1 MKVLL
6 FSGTEEGRALAQWMT
21 ENGVDVLVKV
31 ATEYGAAL
39 NSSDVNVSV
48 GSCGG
53 TEGIAALI
61 KKDRY
66 DMVIDA
72 THPYAS
78 NITKHA
84 SDACKETGA
93 EYLRVIRN
101 ESSYSGVKLVNSVA
115 EAIDYLSDKDG
126 VIFGTTG
133 SKEAKEYTR
142 IPDFKERVVIR
153 VLSVKKSVDDCVA
166 LGFEG
171 KNLICAQGPFS
182 KEMNIAMFRQAGA
195 KYLVTKDS
203 GAMGGFDEKYEAAKE
218 LGMEVVLIAR
228 PKDVDGVEYDEA
240 LKILSKKLSIESPKS
255 KKRVSLIGIGV
266 SSDTYTKMAADR
278 VRDSDLVIGAK
289 RMLES
294 ADTAGKAT
302 LEEYISD
309 KIVKYLDENTQY
321 SRIAVLFSGD
331 VGFYSGATKLGLAL
345 DREKYDV
352 EYVCG
357 ISSVVY
363 FCSRIG
369 ETWQDVHLI
378 SGHGREVNII
388 GNVDRY
394 RKVFSLLQ
402 NGDSVRKVCDDLEKY
417 GLGDVNVTIGCDF
430 GSEDEKI
437 FSGKPS
443 EIRGCGFGQL
453 CVALI
458 VNEKARNI
466 VSGISDA
473 DFIRGDA
480 PMTKSEIR
488 MLSVAKLR
496 LDDDSIIY
504 DVGAGTGSVSIELAQ
519 CAING
524 KVYAIE
530 MKDAA
535 ADLIEEN
542 KLKFRTPNVEVI
554 RGTAP
559 ESMMDLPV
567 PTHAFIGGSSGNL
580 KDIVKC
586 LLDKNPKIRIVMN
599 AVTLETIGEIV
610 AVIKELN
617 LNEEETIAV
626 SVDRTRRVG
635 RYHLMDAQNPVY
647 ISVVSGQ

>member
-21 ENGVDVLVKV
+21 ERGVDVLVKV

-53 TEGIAALI
+53 TDGIADVI
-61 KKDRY
+61 KKENIGL
-66 DMVIDA
+66 VIDA

-84 SDACKETGA
+84 SEACAKTGA
-93 EYLRVIRN
+93 KYLRVIRN
-101 ESSYSGVKLVNSVA
+101 ESFYSGVKMVDSVKS
-115 EAIDYLSDKDG
+115 AIDYLSDKEG

-133 SKEAKEYTR
+133 SKEAQEYTR
-142 IPDFKERVVIR
+142 IPDFKDRVVIR
-153 VLSVKKSVDDCVA
+153 VLSVKKSVDNCIA
-166 LGFEG
+166 MGFEG

-182 KEMNIAMFRQAGA
+182 KDMNKAMFSQAGA

-203 GAMGGFDEKYEAAKE
+203 GSTGGFDEKYEAAKE
-218 LGMEVVLIAR
+218 LGMEIVLVAR

-240 LKILSKKLSIESPKS
+240 VRQLSQLLGIEMPDIRKK
-255 KKRVSLIGIGV
+255 VSLIGIGV
-266 SSDTYTKMAADR
+266 SKDTYTKMATER
-278 VRDSDLVIGAK
+278 VRSADLVIGAP

-294 ADTAGKAT
+294 ADTEGKAT
-302 LEEYISD
+302 LNEYISD
-309 KIVKYLDENTQY
+309 KIVKYLEENTRY
-321 SRIAVLFSGD
+321 NNIAVLFSGD
-331 VGFYSGATKLGLAL
+331 IGFYSGATKLGLAL

-352 EYVCG
+352 EYICG

-394 RKVFSLLQ
+394 GKVFSLLQ
-402 NGDSVRKVCDDLEKY
+402 DGESVRKLCDDLNKY
-417 GLGDVNVTIGCDF
+417 GLGDVNITIGCDF
-430 GSEDEKI
+430 GSDSERI

-443 EIRGCGFGQL
+443 DIRDCEFGKL

-458 VNEKARNI
+458 KNDSPRNP

-473 DFIRGDA
+473 EFIRGDA
-480 PMTKSEIR
+480 PMTKSEVR

-496 LDDDSIIY
+496 IDSDSIIY
-504 DVGAGTGSVSIELAQ
+504 DIGAGTGSVSIELAQ
-519 CAING
+519 SAIDG

-559 ESMMDLPV
+559 ESMTDLPA

-586 LLDKNPKIRIVMN
+586 LLDKNPNIRMVIN
-599 AVTLETIGEIV
+599 AVTLETAGEIV
-610 AVIKELN
+610 SVIKELD
-617 LNEEETIAV
+617 LCEEEIISV
-626 SVDRTRRVG
+626 SVDRTRKVG

-647 ISVVSGQ
+647 IAVVKGQ

>member
-6 FSGTEEGRALAQWMT
+6 FSGTEEGRSLAQWMT

-31 ATEYGAAL
+31 ATDYGASI
-39 NSSDVNVSV
+39 NSSEVNVSV

-61 KKDRY
+61 EKENIGL
-66 DMVIDA
+66 VIDA

-84 SDACKETGA
+84 SEACAKTGA
-93 EYLRVIRN
+93 DYLRVIRN
-101 ESSYSGVKLVNSVA
+101 ESSYSGVTLVDSVA
-115 EAIDYLSDKDG
+115 KAIDYLSDKEG

-133 SKEAKEYTR
+133 SKEASEYTR
-142 IPDFKERVVIR
+142 IPDFRNRVILR
-153 VLSVKKSVDDCVA
+153 VLSVKKSVEDCVA

-182 KEMNIAMFRQAGA
+182 KEMNMAMFKQSGA
-195 KYLVTKDS
+195 RYLITKDS

-228 PKDVDGVEYDEA
+228 PKDVEGVEYDRAIE
-240 LKILSKKLSIESPKS
+240 ILSERLSIVMPKV
-255 KKRVSLIGIGV
+255 KRKVSLIGIGV
-266 SSDTYTKMAADR
+266 SRDTYTRMASER
-278 VRDSDLVIGAK
+278 VREADLVIGAR

-294 ADTAGKAT
+294 ANTCGKAT

-309 KIVKYLDENTQY
+309 RIVRYLDENRNY
-321 SRIAVLFSGD
+321 SKIAVLFSGD
-331 VGFYSGATKLGLAL
+331 IGFYSGATKLGIAL
-345 DREKYDV
+345 DKNEFDV

-388 GNVDRY
+388 GNVDRFE
-394 RKVFSLLQ
+394 KVFSLLQ
-402 NGDSVRKVCDDLEKY
+402 DGDSVRSLCDELERY
-417 GLGDVNVTIGCDF
+417 GLGDVDVTIGCDF
-430 GSEDEKI
+430 GSDSERI
-437 FSGKPS
+437 FKGKPS
-443 EIRGCGFGQL
+443 EIRGCDFGKL
-453 CVALI
+453 CVAI
-458 VNEKARNI
+458 IKNPDPRNI
-466 VSGISDA
+466 VNGISDS

-480 PMTKSEIR
+480 PMTKSEVR

-496 LDDDSIIY
+496 LNDDSVIY
-504 DVGAGTGSVSIELAQ
+504 DIGAGTGSVSIELAQ
-519 CAING
+519 CSYNG

-535 ADLIEEN
+535 ADLIEQN
-542 KLKFRTPNVEVI
+542 KLKFRTPNVEVV

-559 ESMMDLPV
+559 ESMADLPA

-580 KDIVKC
+580 KDIVEC
-586 LLDKNPKIRIVMN
+586 LLEKNPKIRMVIN
-599 AVTLETIGEIV
+599 AVTLETAGEIV
-610 AVIKELN
+610 SVIKELD
-617 LNEEETIAV
+617 LCEEEIISV

-647 ISVVSGQ
+647 IAVVSGR

>member
-6 FSGTEEGRALAQWMT
+6 FSGTEEGRYLAQWMT
-21 ENGVDVLVKV
+21 DNGVDVLVKV
-31 ATEYGAAL
+31 ATDYGAAV

-53 TEGIAALI
+53 VEGISKLI
-61 KKDRY
+61 KSEKIGL
-66 DMVIDA
+66 VIDA

-78 NITKHA
+78 NITQHA
-84 SDACKETGA
+84 SEACKKTGA
-93 EYLRVIRN
+93 DYLRVIRN
-101 ESSYSGVKLVNSVA
+101 ESSYSGVKLVDSVKGA
-115 EAIDYLSDKDG
+115 VDYLTDKEG
-126 VIFGTTG
+126 IIFVSTG
-133 SKEAKEYTR
+133 SKEAAEYTR
-142 IPDFKERVVIR
+142 IPDFRNRVALR
-153 VLSVKKSVDDCVA
+153 VLSVKKSVDDCIG

-182 KEMNIAMFRQAGA
+182 KEMNLAMFRQSGA

-203 GAMGGFDEKYEAAKE
+203 GNMGGFDEKYEAAKE
-218 LGMEVVLIAR
+218 LGMEIVLVAR
-228 PKDVDGVEYDEA
+228 PKDVDGVEFDEA
-240 LKILSKKLSIESPKS
+240 KRILAKRFSIESPKT
-255 KKRVSLIGIGV
+255 KRKVSLIGIGI
-266 SSDTYTKMAADR
+266 SKETYTKVASDR
-278 VRDSDLVIGAK
+278 VRDADLVIGAR

-294 ADTAGKAT
+294 AETEGKTT

-309 KIVKYLDENTQY
+309 KIVRYLEENKKF
-321 SRIAVLFSGD
+321 SNIAVLFSGD
-331 VGFYSGATKLGLAL
+331 IGFYSGATKLGIAL
-345 DREKYDV
+345 NKDEFDV

-402 NGDSVRKVCDDLEKY
+402 NGDSVRSLCDDLERY
-417 GLGDVNVTIGCDF
+417 GLGDVKVTIGCDF
-430 GSEDEKI
+430 GSEDERI

-443 EIRGCGFGQL
+443 EIRDKDFGQL

-458 VNEKARNI
+458 INDDARNL

-519 CAING
+519 SAING

-535 ADLIEEN
+535 ADLIEQN

-559 ESMMDLPV
+559 ESMKDLPA

-580 KDIVKC
+580 KDIVRC
-586 LLDKNPKIRIVMN
+586 LLEKNPKIRMVIN

-610 AVIKELN
+610 SVIKELN
-617 LNEEETIAV
+617 LNEEETISV
-626 SVDRTRRVG
+626 SVDRTRKVG

>member
-6 FSGTEEGRALAQWMT
+6 FSGTEEGRSLAQWMT
-21 ENGVDVLVKV
+21 EKGVDVLVKV

-53 TEGIAALI
+53 TEGIAAVIQKENIGL
-61 KKDRY
+61 
-66 DMVIDA
+66 VIDA

-84 SDACKETGA
+84 SEACQRTGA
-93 EYLRVIRN
+93 KYLRVIRN
-101 ESSYSGVKLVNSVA
+101 ESSYSGVKMVDSVKTA
-115 EAIDYLSDKDG
+115 VDYLSDKEG
-126 VIFGTTG
+126 VIFATTG
-133 SKEAKEYTR
+133 SKEAAEYTR
-142 IPDFKERVVIR
+142 IQNFKERVVIR
-153 VLSVKKSVDDCVA
+153 VLSVKKSVDDCIA

-182 KEMNIAMFRQAGA
+182 KDINKAMFRQAGA

-203 GAMGGFDEKYEAAKE
+203 GTTGGFDEKYEAAKE
-218 LGMEVVLIAR
+218 LGMEIVLIAR

-240 LKILSKKLSIESPKS
+240 VRQLSKSLSIDMPNM
-255 KKRVSLIGIGV
+255 KKKVSLIGIGV
-266 SSDTYTKMAADR
+266 SKDTYTKVASERVAAA
-278 VRDSDLVIGAK
+278 DLVIGAR

-294 ADTAGKAT
+294 ADTEGKAT

-309 KIVKYLDENTQY
+309 KIVKYLDENKKY
-321 SRIAVLFSGD
+321 SNIAVLFSGD
-331 VGFYSGATKLGLAL
+331 IGFYSGATKLGQAL

-352 EYVCG
+352 EYICG

-363 FCSRIG
+363 FCSKIG

-394 RKVFSLLQ
+394 GKVFSLLQ
-402 NGDSVRKVCDDLEKY
+402 DGDSVRKVCDELVKY
-417 GLGDVNVTIGCDF
+417 GLGDVDITIGCDF
-430 GSEDEKI
+430 GSDSEKY
-437 FSGKPS
+437 FSGKPA
-443 EIRGCGFGQL
+443 EIRDCEFGKL

-458 VNEKARNI
+458 KNGSPRNL

-473 DFIRGDA
+473 EFIRGDA

-496 LDDDSIIY
+496 IDSDSIIY
-504 DVGAGTGSVSIELAQ
+504 DIGAGTGSVSIELAQ
-519 CAING
+519 SAIDG

-542 KLKFRTPNVEVI
+542 KLKFRTPNVEVV

-559 ESMMDLPV
+559 ESMMDLPA

-586 LLDKNPKIRIVMN
+586 LLDKNPKIRMVIN
-599 AVTLETIGEIV
+599 AVTLETAGEIV
-610 AVIKELN
+610 SVIKELN
-617 LNEEETIAV
+617 LCEEEIISV
-626 SVDRTRRVG
+626 SVDRTRKVG

-647 ISVVSGQ
+647 IAVVKGQ

>member
-6 FSGTEEGRALAQWMT
+6 FSGTEEGRMLAEWMT
-21 ENGVDVLVKV
+21 QNGVDVLVKV
-31 ATEYGAAL
+31 ATEYGAAV

-53 TEGIAALI
+53 TDGIAALI
-61 KKDRY
+61 KSDKF

-84 SDACKETGA
+84 SEACQKTGA
-93 EYLRVIRN
+93 QYLRVIRN
-101 ESSYSGVKLVNSVA
+101 ESSYSGVTLVDSVKG
-115 EAIDYLSDKDG
+115 AIDYLMDKEG
-126 VIFGTTG
+126 IIFGSTG
-133 SKEAKEYTR
+133 SKEAAEYTR
-142 IPDFKERVVIR
+142 IPDFKERVVLR
-153 VLSVKKSVDDCVA
+153 VLSVKKSVDDCIA
-166 LGFEG
+166 RGFEG

-182 KEMNIAMFRQAGA
+182 KEMNIAMFKQSGA

-203 GAMGGFDEKYEAAKE
+203 GSMGGFDEKYEAAKE
-218 LGMEVVLIAR
+218 LGMEIVLVAR
-228 PKDVDGVEYDEA
+228 PKDVDGVEYDKAVEV
-240 LKILSKKLSIESPKS
+240 LSKCLSIPSMKM
-255 KKRVSLIGIGV
+255 KRRVSLIGIGI
-266 SSDTYTKMAADR
+266 SKDTYTKVALDR
-278 VRDSDLVIGAK
+278 VKDADLVIGAK

-294 ADTAGKAT
+294 ADTAGKDT

-309 KIVKYLDENTQY
+309 KIVKYLDENRKY
-321 SRIAVLFSGD
+321 CRIAVLFSGD
-331 VGFYSGATKLGLAL
+331 IGFYSGATKLGKAL
-345 DREKYDV
+345 DRNEYDV

-369 ETWQDVHLI
+369 ETWQDIHLI

-402 NGDSVRKVCDDLEKY
+402 NQDSVRSLCDDLVKY
-417 GLGDVNVTIGCDF
+417 GLDDVSVTIGCDF
-430 GSEDEKI
+430 GSESERI
-437 FSGKPS
+437 ITGRPS
-443 EIRGCGFGQL
+443 EIRDKEFGQL

-458 VNEKARNI
+458 INENARNI
-466 VSGISDA
+466 VSGIPDEE
-473 DFIRGDA
+473 FIRGDA
-480 PMTKSEIR
+480 PMTKSEVR
-488 MLSVAKLR
+488 VLSVAKLR
-496 LDDDSIIY
+496 IDSDSIIY
-504 DVGAGTGSVSIELAQ
+504 DIGAGTGSVSIELAQ
-519 CAING
+519 SAIDG

-559 ESMMDLPV
+559 ESMVDLPA

-586 LLDKNPKIRIVMN
+586 LLDKNPNIRMVIN
-599 AVTLETIGEIV
+599 AVTLETAGEIV
-610 AVIKELN
+610 SVIKELD
-617 LNEEETIAV
+617 LCEEEIITV

-647 ISVVSGQ
+647 IAVVKGQ

>member
-1 MKVLL
+1 MKL
-6 FSGTEEGRALAQWMT
+6 
-21 ENGVDVLVKV
+21 VDSVK
-31 ATEYGAAL
+31 GAVDYL
-39 NSSDVNVSV
+39 TDK
-48 GSCGG
+48 
-53 TEGIAALI
+53 EGI
-61 KKDRY
+61 
-66 DMVIDA
+66 
-72 THPYAS
+72 
-78 NITKHA
+78 
-84 SDACKETGA
+84 
-93 EYLRVIRN
+93 
-101 ESSYSGVKLVNSVA
+101 
-115 EAIDYLSDKDG
+115 
-126 VIFGTTG
+126 IFVSTG
-133 SKEAKEYTR
+133 SKEAAEYTR
-142 IPDFKERVVIR
+142 IPDFRNRVALR
-153 VLSVKKSVDDCVA
+153 VLSVKKSVDDCIG

-182 KEMNIAMFRQAGA
+182 KEMNLAMFRQSGA

-203 GAMGGFDEKYEAAKE
+203 GNMGGFDEKYEAAKE
-218 LGMEVVLIAR
+218 LGMEIVLVAR
-228 PKDVDGVEYDEA
+228 PKDVDGVEFDEA
-240 LKILSKKLSIESPKS
+240 KRILAKRFSIESPKT
-255 KKRVSLIGIGV
+255 KRKVSLIGIGI
-266 SSDTYTKMAADR
+266 SKETYTKVASDR
-278 VRDSDLVIGAK
+278 VRDADLVIGAR

-294 ADTAGKAT
+294 AETEGKTT

-309 KIVKYLDENTQY
+309 KIVRYLEENKKF
-321 SRIAVLFSGD
+321 SNIAVLFSGD
-331 VGFYSGATKLGLAL
+331 IGFYSGATKLGIAL
-345 DREKYDV
+345 NKDEFDV

-402 NGDSVRKVCDDLEKY
+402 NGDSVRSLCDDLERY
-417 GLGDVNVTIGCDF
+417 GLGDVKVTIGCDF
-430 GSEDEKI
+430 GSEDERI

-443 EIRGCGFGQL
+443 EIRDKDFGQL

-458 VNEKARNI
+458 INDDARNL

-519 CAING
+519 SAING

-535 ADLIEEN
+535 ADLIEQN

-559 ESMMDLPV
+559 ESMKDLPA

-580 KDIVKC
+580 KDIVRC
-586 LLDKNPKIRIVMN
+586 LLEKNPKIRMVIN

-610 AVIKELN
+610 SVIKELN
-617 LNEEETIAV
+617 LNEEETISV
-626 SVDRTRRVG
+626 SVDRTRKVG

>member
-6 FSGTEEGRALAQWMT
+6 FSGTEEGRMLAQWMT
-21 ENGVDVLVKV
+21 DNGVDVLVKV
-31 ATEYGAAL
+31 ATEYGATL

-53 TEGIAALI
+53 TEGIAAFI
-61 KKDRY
+61 KSDKF

-78 NITKHA
+78 NITQHA
-84 SDACKETGA
+84 SEACKKTGA
-93 EYLRVIRN
+93 QYLRVIRN
-101 ESSYSGVKLVNSVA
+101 ESSYSGVKIVDSVKG
-115 EAIDYLSDKDG
+115 AIDYLMDKEG
-126 VIFGTTG
+126 IIFGSTG
-133 SKEAKEYTR
+133 SKEAAEYTR
-142 IPDFKERVVIR
+142 IPNFKERVVIR
-153 VLSVKKSVDDCVA
+153 VLSVKKSVDDCIA

-182 KEMNIAMFRQAGA
+182 KEINKAMFRQSGA

-218 LGMEVVLIAR
+218 LGMEIVLVAR

-240 LKILSKKLSIESPKS
+240 VEVLSKRLSIPSPKM
-255 KKRVSLIGIGV
+255 KRRVSLIGIGV
-266 SSDTYTKMAADR
+266 SKDTYTMMAAAR
-278 VRDSDLVIGAK
+278 VKEADLVIGAR

-294 ADTAGKAT
+294 ADTEGKAT

-309 KIVKYLDENTQY
+309 KIVSYLEDNKRY
-321 SRIAVLFSGD
+321 SNIAVLFSGD

-345 DREKYDV
+345 DRERYDV
-352 EYVCG
+352 EYICG

-402 NGDSVRKVCDDLEKY
+402 NQDSVRKLCDDLMKY
-417 GLGDVNVTIGCDF
+417 SLDDVRLTIGCDF
-430 GSEDEKI
+430 GSDSEKVV
-437 FSGKPS
+437 SGKPS
-443 EIRGCGFGQL
+443 EIRDKEFGQL

-458 VNEKARNI
+458 INDNARDIVN
-466 VSGISDA
+466 GISDEE
-473 DFIRGDA
+473 FIRGDA
-480 PMTKSEIR
+480 PMTKSEVR

-496 LDDDSIIY
+496 LKNDSVIY
-504 DVGAGTGSVSIELAQ
+504 DVGAGTGSVSIEMAQ
-519 CAING
+519 AAIDG

-535 ADLIEEN
+535 ADLIETN
-542 KLKFRTPNVEVI
+542 KIKFRTPNVEVI
-554 RGTAP
+554 RGKAP
-559 ESMMDLPV
+559 DAMFDLPA

-586 LLDKNPKIRIVMN
+586 LLDKNPKIRMVIN
-599 AVTLETIGEIV
+599 AVTLETAGEI
-610 AVIKELN
+610 ASVIKELD
-617 LNEEETIAV
+617 LEEEEIISV
-626 SVDRTRRVG
+626 SVDRTRKVG

-647 ISVVSGQ
+647 IAVVRGQ

>member
-6 FSGTEEGRALAQWMT
+6 FSGTEEGRSLAQWMT
-21 ENGVDVLVKV
+21 ENKVDVLVKV
-31 ATEYGAAL
+31 ATDYGAAV
-39 NSSDVNVSV
+39 NQSDVNVSV

-53 TEGIAALI
+53 VEGISKLI
-61 KKDRY
+61 EKEGFDI
-66 DMVIDA
+66 VIDA

-78 NITKHA
+78 NITKHV
-84 SDACKETGA
+84 SEACGRTGA
-93 EYLRVIRN
+93 EYIRVVRDD
-101 ESSYSGVKLVNSVA
+101 SSYSGVKIVDSVKA
-115 EAIDYLSDKDG
+115 AIEYLSDKEG
-126 VIFGTTG
+126 KVFGTTG
-133 SKEAKEYTR
+133 SKEAAEYTR
-142 IPDFKERVVIR
+142 LPDFKERVVLRI
-153 VLSVKKSVDDCVA
+153 LSVKQSVDDCFA

-182 KEMNIAMFRQAGA
+182 KESNLAMFRQSGA

-203 GAMGGFDEKYEAAKE
+203 GKMGGFDEKYLAAKE
-218 LGMEVVLIAR
+218 LGMEIVLISR
-228 PKDVDGVEYDEA
+228 PKDVEGLGFDEA
-240 LKILSKKLSIESPKS
+240 MQLLSKRLSIPMPKR
-255 KKRVSLIGIGV
+255 KVSLIGIGV
-266 SSDTYTKMAADR
+266 GKETYTQAALKAVKDA
-278 VRDSDLVIGAK
+278 DLVIGAK

-294 ADTAGKAT
+294 ADTEGKDT

-309 KIVKYLDENTQY
+309 RIVTYLDENKGY
-321 SRIAVLFSGD
+321 GNIAVLFSGD
-331 VGFYSGATKLGLAL
+331 VGFYSGATKLGIAL
-345 DREKYDV
+345 DRKEFDV
-352 EYVCG
+352 EYICG

-369 ETWQDVHLI
+369 ETWQDIHLI

-394 RKVFSLLQ
+394 PKVFSLLQ
-402 NGDSVRKVCDDLEKY
+402 GADSVRTLCDDLVKY
-417 GLGDVNVTIGCDF
+417 GLGDVDITIGCDF
-430 GSEDEKI
+430 GSESERI
-437 FSGKPS
+437 HSGKPS
-443 EIRGCGFGQL
+443 EIKDCDFGQL

-458 VNEKARNI
+458 KNKDARDI
-466 VSGISDA
+466 VCGIPDSE
-473 DFIRGDA
+473 FIRGDA
-480 PMTKSEIR
+480 PMTKSEVR

-496 LDDDSIIY
+496 IKHDSIIY

-519 CAING
+519 SALDG

-542 KLKFRTPNVEVI
+542 KLKFRTPNVVVV

-559 ESMMDLPV
+559 EMMYDLPA

-586 LLDKNPKIRIVMN
+586 LLDKNPDIRIVIN
-599 AVTLETIGEIV
+599 AVTMETAGEIV
-610 AVIKELN
+610 SVIKELD
-617 LNEEETIAV
+617 LVEEEIISV
-626 SVDRTRRVG
+626 SVDRTRKAG

-647 ISVVSGQ
+647 IAVVRGR

>member
-6 FSGTEEGRALAQWMT
+6 FSGTEEGRYLAQWMT
-21 ENGVDVLVKV
+21 DNGVDVMVKV
-31 ATEYGAAL
+31 ATDYGAAV
-39 NSSDVNVSV
+39 NSSEVNVSV

-53 TEGIAALI
+53 VEGISKLI
-61 KKDRY
+61 KSEGIDL
-66 DMVIDA
+66 VIDA

-78 NITKHA
+78 NITQHA
-84 SDACKETGA
+84 SEACRNTGA
-93 EYLRVIRN
+93 DYLRVIRN
-101 ESSYSGVKLVNSVA
+101 ESSYSGVKLVDSVKGA
-115 EAIDYLSDKDG
+115 VDYLMDKEG
-126 VIFGTTG
+126 IIFVSTG
-133 SKEAKEYTR
+133 SKEAAEFSR
-142 IPDFKERVVIR
+142 IPDFKNRVVLR
-153 VLSVKKSVDDCVA
+153 VLSVKKSVEDCVA

-182 KEMNIAMFRQAGA
+182 KEMNVAMFRQSGA

-203 GAMGGFDEKYEAAKE
+203 GNMGGFDEKYEAAKE
-218 LGMEVVLIAR
+218 LGMEIVLVAR
-228 PKDVDGVEYDEA
+228 PKDVDGVEFDEA
-240 LKILSKKLSIESPKS
+240 KRILAKRFSIESPKT
-255 KKRVSLIGIGV
+255 KRKVSLIGIGI
-266 SSDTYTKMAADR
+266 SKETYTKVASDR
-278 VRDSDLVIGAK
+278 VRDADLIIGAR

-294 ADTAGKAT
+294 ADTTGKAT
-302 LEEYISD
+302 LEEYVSD
-309 KIVKYLDENTQY
+309 RIVKYLNENKGF
-321 SRIAVLFSGD
+321 SNIAVLFSGD
-331 VGFYSGATKLGLAL
+331 IGFYSGATKLGIAL
-345 DREKYDV
+345 DKDEFDV

-402 NGDSVRKVCDDLEKY
+402 NGDSVRTLCDDLERY
-417 GLGDVNVTIGCDF
+417 GLGDVKVTIGCDF

-443 EIRGCGFGQL
+443 EIRDKDFGQL

-458 VNEKARNI
+458 INDDARNL

-519 CAING
+519 SAING

-535 ADLIEEN
+535 ADLIEQN

-559 ESMMDLPV
+559 ESMKDLPA

-586 LLDKNPKIRIVMN
+586 LLEKNPRIRMVIN

-610 AVIKELN
+610 SVIKELN
-617 LNEEETIAV
+617 LNEEETISV
-626 SVDRTRRVG
+626 SVDRTRKVG

>member
-21 ENGVDVLVKV
+21 DNKIDVLVKV
-31 ATEYGAAL
+31 ATEYGAAV
-39 NSSDVNVSV
+39 NQSDVNVSV

-53 TEGIAALI
+53 TEGISALI
-61 KKDRY
+61 KKEGFDI
-66 DMVIDA
+66 VIDA

-78 NITKHA
+78 NITKHV
-84 SDACKETGA
+84 SDACKATGA
-93 EYLRVIRN
+93 EYIRVLRN
-101 ESSYSGVKLVNSVA
+101 ESSYSGVKMVASVG
-115 EAIDYLSDKDG
+115 EAIDYLSDKEG
-126 VIFGTTG
+126 KIFGTTG
-133 SKEAKEYTR
+133 SKEAAEYTH
-142 IPDFKERVVIR
+142 IPNFKERVVLRI
-153 VLSVKKSVDDCVA
+153 LSVKQSIDQCFE

-182 KEMNIAMFRQAGA
+182 KDINKAMFMQSGA

-203 GAMGGFDEKYEAAKE
+203 GSTGGFDEKYEAAKE

-228 PKDVDGVEYDEA
+228 PKDVDGLEYDEV
-240 LKILSKKLSIESPKS
+240 LDLLSKRLSIPMPKR
-255 KKRVSLIGIGV
+255 KVSLIGIGV
-266 SSDTYTKMAADR
+266 SSETYTQAASEA
-278 VRDSDLVIGAK
+278 VRNADLVIGAK

-294 ADTAGKAT
+294 ADTEGKAV
-302 LEEYISD
+302 LEEYIAD
-309 KIVKYLDENTQY
+309 KIVRYLDENTKFQN
-321 SRIAVLFSGD
+321 IAVLFSGD
-331 VGFYSGATKLGLAL
+331 IGFYSGATKLGIAL
-345 DREKYDV
+345 DRKRFDV
-352 EYVCG
+352 EYICG

-363 FCSRIG
+363 FCSKIG
-369 ETWQDVHLI
+369 ETWQDIHLL

-394 RKVFSLLQ
+394 PKVFSLLQ
-402 NGDSVRKVCDDLEKY
+402 GADSVRKLCDDLERY
-417 GLGDVNVTIGCDF
+417 GLGYVDITIGCDF
-430 GSEDEKI
+430 GSDSEAI
-437 FSGKPS
+437 YSGRPS
-443 EIRGCGFGQL
+443 EIKDKEFGQL

-458 VNEKARNI
+458 KNKDARDI
-466 VSGISDA
+466 VFGIPDTE
-473 DFIRGDA
+473 FIRGDA

-496 LDDDSIIY
+496 IKEDSVIY

-519 CAING
+519 SAING

-530 MKDAA
+530 MKEPA

-559 ESMMDLPV
+559 EMMFDLPV

-586 LLDKNPKIRIVMN
+586 LIDKNPDVRMVIN
-599 AVTLETIGEIV
+599 AVTLETAGEIV
-610 AVIKELN
+610 SVIKELN
-617 LNEEETIAV
+617 LVEEEIISV
-626 SVDRTRRVG
+626 SVDRTRKVG

-647 ISVVSGQ
+647 IAVVRGR

>member
-6 FSGTEEGRALAQWMT
+6 FSGTEEGRALAQWLT

-31 ATEYGAAL
+31 ATEYGATL
-39 NSSDVNVSV
+39 NTSDVNVSV

-53 TEGIAALI
+53 TEGISKLI
-61 KKDRY
+61 KESGFDI
-66 DMVIDA
+66 VIDA

-78 NITKHA
+78 NITSHV
-84 SDACKETGA
+84 SEACKNTGA
-93 EYLRVIRN
+93 EYIRVTRD
-101 ESSYSGVKLVNSVA
+101 ESSYSGVKIVDSIASAV
-115 EAIDYLSDKDG
+115 DYLKDKEG
-126 VIFGTTG
+126 TIFVSTG
-133 SKEAKEYTR
+133 SKEAAEYTR
-142 IPDFKERVVIR
+142 IPNFKERVVIR
-153 VLSVKKSVDDCVA
+153 ILSVKQSIDQCIE
-166 LGFEG
+166 LGYEG

-182 KEMNIAMFRQAGA
+182 KEMNAAMFKQSGA

-203 GAMGGFDEKYEAAKE
+203 GSNGGFDEKYQAAKE
-218 LGMEVVLIAR
+218 LGMEIVLIAR
-228 PKDVDGVEYDEA
+228 PKDVDGVSYDEA
-240 LKILSKKLSIESPKS
+240 VKIISKRLSIPSS
-255 KKRVSLIGIGV
+255 KMKKKVSLIGIGV
-266 SSDTYTKMAADR
+266 SKDTYTQKALEA
-278 VRDSDLVIGAK
+278 VRNADLVIGAR

-294 ADTAGKAT
+294 ADTCGKDT

-309 KIVKYLDENTQY
+309 KIVKYLEENKKY
-321 SRIAVLFSGD
+321 SNIAVLFSGD
-331 VGFYSGATKLGLAL
+331 VGFYSGATKLGKAL
-345 DREKYDV
+345 DRNEYDV
-352 EYVCG
+352 DYVCG

-402 NGDSVRKVCDDLEKY
+402 NGDSVRNLCDELEKY
-417 GLGDVNVTIGCDF
+417 GLGDVKVTIGCDF
-430 GSEDEKI
+430 GSESEKI

-443 EIRGCGFGQL
+443 EIRDKDFGQL
-453 CVALI
+453 CVTLI
-458 VNEKARNI
+458 VNDNARNI

-530 MKDAA
+530 MKGAA

-559 ESMMDLPV
+559 ESMTDLPA

-580 KDIVKC
+580 KDILKC
-586 LLDKNPKIRIVMN
+586 LIDKNPKIRIVIN

-610 AVIKELN
+610 SVIKELG

-647 ISVVSGQ
+647 ISVVTGQ